1 MEKENQPCSIC
12 GSSVS
17 LLYVHE
23 KWICHEC
30 LQIACEKL
38 MIPWKTSLELL
49 LKNYADAC
57 IRCRTEDDP
66 EAVHLARV
74 IGRKIRAILDF
85 LGVPKSH
92 ELLLV
97 IKKMHHSFSKVREA
111 DVLLEEMKKHCE
123 TNKVYKEIVNL
134 VMKKRRKLQNAIEKE
149 ISSLINESFIKNA
162 QIFIHQELVTYILP
176 LEKEKVISEYE
187 KHFLRQ
193 VEVYEQTVE
202 ENGKFTANSI
212 KALHSVRIHSK
223 SMRYMYHFLN
233 ETLGEKYQDKEAYYE
248 SIQNQFGDINDVQDW
263 LFQVKTYERKIHAT
277 KNEVEHIKKNLKA
290 RLHHLI
296 EKVDLSQLKRQEN
309 IVK

>member
-1 MEKENQPCSIC
+1 
-12 GSSVS
+12 V
-17 LLYVHE
+17 
-23 KWICHEC
+23 
-30 LQIACEKL
+30 
-38 MIPWKTSLELL
+38 T
-49 LKNYADAC
+49 
-57 IRCRTEDDP
+57 
-66 EAVHLARV
+66 
-74 IGRKIRAILDF
+74 
-85 LGVPKSH
+85 
-92 ELLLV
+92 
-97 IKKMHHSFSKVREA
+97 
-111 DVLLEEMKKHCE
+111 
-123 TNKVYKEIVNL
+123 
-134 VMKKRRKLQNAIEKE
+134 KKRKKLQNAIEKE

-162 QIFIHQELVTYILP
+162 QIFIHQELASYILP
-176 LEKEKVISEYE
+176 LEKEKVIGEYE

-277 KNEVEHIKKNLKA
+277 KSEVEHVKKNLKA